1 MIEHQPKITYIGHAT
16 TLIETG
22 GLRLL
27 TDPVLRNWVWH
38 LHRGQ
43 TTVEAD
49 WYQKIDAVLISHLHW
64 DHLDLPSLK
73 LLERN
78 TRLIVPRGAG
88 LYMAQQGFTN
98 IEELGVDQSITL
110 GQTDIRATYAHH
122 DGARSP
128 FSGLAA
134 DSLGYLIRNR
144 HTIYFAGDTDLF
156 PEMTGLTN
164 NRLDVALLPVWG
176 WGPTLGHGHMD
187 PYQAARALQLLRPKV
202 AIPIHWGTFFPFGL
216 RWLMPQFLTNPP
228 KQFEQYATRL
238 AVGVQTK
245 IVEPGQS
252 LIVV

>member
-1 MIEHQPKITYIGHAT
+1 MIEAPPRITYIGHAT
-16 TLIETG
+16 TLIETD

-27 TDPVLRNWVWH
+27 TDPVLRNRVWH

-43 TTVEAD
+43 TSVDTA
-49 WYQKIDAVLISHLHW
+49 WYQHIDAVLISHLHW

-73 LLERN
+73 LLRAD

-88 LYMAQQGFTN
+88 MFMQQQGFTN
-98 IEELGVDQSITL
+98 IEELRAGQSIKLSNTNIQ
-110 GQTDIRATYAHH
+110 GTYAHH
-122 DGARSP
+122 DGTRSP
-128 FSGLAA
+128 FGGLSA
-134 DSLGYLIRNR
+134 DSLGFLIRNT

-156 PEMTGLTN
+156 PKMTELTDN
-164 NRLDVALLPVWG
+164 PLDVALLPVWG

-187 PYQAARALQLLRPKV
+187 PYQAARALQLLRPKL
-202 AIPIHWGTFFPFGL
+202 AIPIHWGTLFPFGL

-238 AVGVQTK
+238 AVGVQTR
-245 IVEPGQS
+245 IINPGQS